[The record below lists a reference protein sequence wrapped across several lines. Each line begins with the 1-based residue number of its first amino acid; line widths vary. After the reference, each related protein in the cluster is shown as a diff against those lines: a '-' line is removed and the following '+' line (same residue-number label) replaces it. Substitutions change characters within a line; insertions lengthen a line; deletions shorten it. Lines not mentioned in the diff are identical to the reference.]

1 MGNHICKDDITPAR
15 LNYLIYVNIR
25 NPELCKQQLIF
36 VCGILESK
44 LVLEFTLC
52 LPAHLECIL
61 PCSASSGGHL
71 GTAILGLTVLGGFL
85 APSWRR

>member
-36 VCGILESK
+36 VCGIFESK

-52 LPAHLECIL
+52 LVRCLHGVLL
-61 PCSASSGGHL
+61 PPGHL
-71 GTAILGLTVLGGFL
+71 RADLLHAAGHHIARHGEE
-85 APSWRR
+85 ARRQN

>member
-36 VCGILESK
+36 VCGIFESK

-52 LPAHLECIL
+52 R
-61 PCSASSGGHL
+61 
-71 GTAILGLTVLGGFL
+71 GLRKKPNL
-85 APSWRR
+85 AKESQTKTLKQIKVMDVVGMA

>member
-36 VCGILESK
+36 VCGIFESK

-52 LPAHLECIL
+52 VSPSGDKLSRAVNLHL
-61 PCSASSGGHL
+61 SSSNL
-71 GTAILGLTVLGGFL
+71 KAISQQSVG
-85 APSWRR
+85 SQ